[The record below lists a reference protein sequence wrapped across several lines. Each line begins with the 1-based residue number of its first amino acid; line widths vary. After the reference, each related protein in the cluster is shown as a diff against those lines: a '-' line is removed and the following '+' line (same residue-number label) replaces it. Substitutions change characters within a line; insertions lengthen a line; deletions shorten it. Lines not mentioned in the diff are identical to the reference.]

1 MKTVRLL
8 FYPLEN
14 SYNIKMQEDE
24 LTVNFDEL
32 LIKNLYFP
40 DLTTPAQIEIEMQ
53 RLQSFGVVWV
63 DSWTIK
69 DDNPEE

>member
-8 FYPLEN
+8 FYPLQT
-14 SYNIKMQEDE
+14 SGDE
-24 LTVNFDEL
+24 LSINFKKL
-32 LIKNLYFP
+32 LVKNLYFP
-40 DLTTPAQIEIEMQ
+40 DLTTPAQIEIELK

-63 DSWTIK
+63 DSWTIN